1 MVHPTI
7 KHPISS
13 SQQGFSLTE
22 LSIVLLIISLM
33 MGSILV
39 LVTGKTQDMQLN
51 ETNATLKA
59 VNEALAAYVAENR
72 SLLCPSDITA
82 AVNTAA
88 FGIGNCSYQTGGVPT
103 KTLQL
108 PDEYAFDAWNR
119 RITYRVVSSCAN
131 ADGFVSTS
139 TCPGSTGLTVNN
151 AAGTATTTT
160 AAYVLVSHGANG
172 YGAWPHNGGTQI
184 SYTSA
189 SANEQKNATGGSNS
203 VFVQMSPII
212 TSDTTTTFD
221 DIVSYGTQ
229 QLLIWRSGG
238 LNGMAGNTTTIP
250 NTISPI
256 CALLQ
261 TGNLLSNAGAISVCG
276 TGNTSCSNALWS
288 STNTGLAVQ
297 AKALCF

>member
-7 KHPISS
+7 AKPHISS

-39 LVTGKTQDMQLN
+39 LVTGKTQDMQIN
-51 ETNATLKA
+51 ETNATIKA

-72 SLLCPSDITA
+72 RIPCPSDITA
-82 AVNTAA
+82 AVSTAS
-88 FGIGNCSYQTGGVPT
+88 FGTENCGSQTGGIPN

-119 RITYRVVSSCAN
+119 RLTYSVISGCTTSS
-131 ADGFVSTS
+131 GFVSAS
-139 TCPGSTGLTVNN
+139 TCPGTPAGITINN
-151 AAGTATTTT
+151 AAGTTTTTT
-160 AAYVLVSHGANG
+160 AAYVLVSHGTNG

-184 SYTSA
+184 SYSSA
-189 SANEQKNATGGSNS
+189 DASEQQNADGNTT
-203 VFVQMSPII
+203 FVQKS
-212 TSDTTTTFD
+212 TTATFD

-238 LNGMAGNTTTIP
+238 LNGMAGSATVP

-276 TGNTSCSNALWS
+276 TGNTACSDALWS
-288 STNTGLAVQ
+288 SASPNTGLAVQ
-297 AKALCF
+297 ANALCF